1 MKVSALYSVFFFQEL
16 WLICQVSLSNNRN
29 LGKTLLKDVLYE
41 YLYLDNQL

>member
-1 MKVSALYSVFFFQEL
+1 MKVSALYPVFFPEL